1 MTRRHDHLPLSAGAG
16 GSRDAGAIVCQ
27 VGPAI
32 GGETFVR
39 QEGHPDRREPDR
51 ADVKQPPKHGRG
63 AATPTPASP
72 AVGRRASS
80 ATKGNVVIDQGTDLG
95 AVLTAQ
101 CRRPPDTLIQGE
113 KAAFYADKAYDSQA
127 RRRVLTEAGVV
138 DALMYRRHPRR
149 RQPAWQKCSDWRLV
163 R

>member
-1 MTRRHDHLPLSAGAG
+1 MPERL
-16 GSRDAGAIVCQ
+16 CQ

-32 GGETFVR
+32 GGERFVR
-39 QEGHPDRREPDR
+39 QEGHPDRREPWSSR
-51 ADVKQPPKHGRG
+51 REATAQARRRGRG

-113 KAAFYADKAYDSQA
+113 EAAFYADKAYDSQA